1 MNDRTEADKAWE
13 ARQEAPATASS
24 TLRLTQWKRPT
35 KQMMRFILQ
44 SWTERATLPKLLPLK
59 SPGSR
64 LTPTC

>member
-1 MNDRTEADKAWE
+1 MTGRRPVKPG
-13 ARQEAPATASS
+13 RRGKRLQATASS

-44 SWTERATLPKLLPLK
+44 SWTERARMPKLLPLR

-64 LTPTC
+64 LTPIC

>member
-13 ARQEAPATASS
+13 ASKIASS

-44 SWTERATLPKLLPLK
+44 S
-59 SPGSR
+59 
-64 LTPTC
+64 